1 MNIEYMRPAIVLV
14 LPFLLAIGTGSDRV
28 QANAGMNKTE
38 AVRVDSFLITSLA
51 ESGRASAQLLLGE
64 MRLTGNGI
72 PRDYAEALKWFRAAA
87 EQGDAQALRRL
98 GFMYE
103 SGLGVKRDLAQA
115 ELWYDRAVECGDLLS
130 SYRQGSS
137 YMGMNIP

>member
-1 MNIEYMRPAIVLV
+1 MNIQYMR
-14 LPFLLAIGTGSDRV
+14 LPILLLLTFLLMIGIGNDHV
-28 QANAGMNKTE
+28 QVNAGMNKTE
-38 AVRVDSFLITSLA
+38 EMRVDSFLITSLA
-51 ESGRASAQLLLGE
+51 ESGQVSAQLLLGE

-72 PRDYAEALKWFRAAA
+72 PVDYAEALKWFRAAA

-103 SGLGVKRDLAQA
+103 SGLGVKWDLAQA
-115 ELWYDRAVECGDLLS
+115 ELWYERAVKCGDLLS
-130 SYRQGSS
+130 SYRVGSS